1 MLIQM
6 RPGDEHTF
14 SADDPVARYWLH
26 NCVGFGVRGLAGG
39 GVVHEIG
46 LGTDGVAV
54 LAVRR
59 TRARGDDG
67 RAGIAGSV
75 GRSLGRDRRPAL
87 AQPRDAGAPRGPG
100 PRRRRRVATAARGA
114 AVADGVRCEVVPR
127 GRARGFCSC
136 SPRSTRKHA
145 PGARRAAATLGILGR
160 AYAVE
165 AARACR
171 EQKDAVARVARGAT
185 ARCVGRRGAAHAC
198 GRRRSRRPHGRR
210 SAALAKRRAG
220 RRGSRRRARSAR

>member
-6 RPGDEHTF
+6 RPGDEHAF

-46 LGTDGVAV
+46 LGADGVAV

-59 TRARGDDG
+59 TALKTTTVVPVSRVQSVDPWDETVVLHSRSRATRERRMAQARDG
-67 RAGIAGSV
+67 AGV
-75 GRSLGRDRRPAL
+75 
-87 AQPRDAGAPRGPG
+87 
-100 PRRRRRVATAARGA
+100 VATAARGA
-114 AVADGVRCEVVPR
+114 TVATAFGARLFLAAVARLLLVL
-127 GRARGFCSC
+127 AAL
-136 SPRSTRKHA
+136 TRKHA

-171 EQKDAVARVARGAT
+171 EQKDAVAAWREA
-185 ARCVGRRGAAHAC
+185 
-198 GRRRSRRPHGRR
+198 RRSGAWGDVSP
-210 SAALAKRRAG
+210 LTRAG
-220 RRGSRRRARSAR
+220 ADEVDARTEQEVPR

>member
-1 MLIQM
+1 MLNPM
-6 RPGDEHTF
+6 RPGDEHAF

-46 LGTDGVAV
+46 LGADGVAV

-59 TRARGDDG
+59 PVLGVTTEVPASRVRSVDPWDETVVLHSRSRATRDHRVAQAREG
-67 RAGIAGSV
+67 AGVI
-75 GRSLGRDRRPAL
+75 
-87 AQPRDAGAPRGPG
+87 
-100 PRRRRRVATAARGA
+100 ATAARGA
-114 AVADGVRCEVVPR
+114 AVATAFG
-127 GRARGFCSC
+127 ARLFLAAVA
-136 SPRSTRKHA
+136 RLLLVLAALMRKHA

-171 EQKDAVARVARGAT
+171 DQKDAVAAWREA
-185 ARCVGRRGAAHAC
+185 
-198 GRRRSRRPHGRR
+198 RRRSAWGDESP
-210 SAALAKRRAG
+210 LTRAG
-220 RRGSRRRARSAR
+220 ADEVDARTEEEVPR

>member
-1 MLIQM
+1 MLNLM
-6 RPGDEHTF
+6 RPGDEHAF

-46 LGTDGVAV
+46 LGADGVAV

-59 TRARGDDG
+59 AVLGVTTDVPASRVRSVDPWDETVVLHSRSRATRERRVAQAREG
-67 RAGIAGSV
+67 AGV
-75 GRSLGRDRRPAL
+75 
-87 AQPRDAGAPRGPG
+87 
-100 PRRRRRVATAARGA
+100 VATAARGA
-114 AVADGVRCEVVPR
+114 AVATAFG
-127 GRARGFCSC
+127 ARLFLAAVA
-136 SPRSTRKHA
+136 RLLLVLAALTRKHA

-171 EQKDAVARVARGAT
+171 EQKDAVAAWREA
-185 ARCVGRRGAAHAC
+185 
-198 GRRRSRRPHGRR
+198 RRRSAWGDESP
-210 SAALAKRRAG
+210 LTRAG
-220 RRGSRRRARSAR
+220 ADEVDARTEEEVPR

>member
-1 MLIQM
+1 MLIEM

-46 LGTDGVAV
+46 LGDDGVAV

-59 TRARGDDG
+59 TVLGTTTVVPASRVQSVDPWDETVVLHSHSRATRE
-67 RAGIAGSV
+67 
-75 GRSLGRDRRPAL
+75 
-87 AQPRDAGAPRGPG
+87 
-100 PRRRRRVATAARGA
+100 RRVAQARDGADVIATATRGAVVATAFGTRLFLA
-114 AVADGVRCEVVPR
+114 AVARLLLVL
-127 GRARGFCSC
+127 AAL
-136 SPRSTRKHA
+136 TRKHA

-171 EQKDAVARVARGAT
+171 EQKGAVVAWREAQ
-185 ARCVGRRGAAHAC
+185 
-198 GRRRSRRPHGRR
+198 
-210 SAALAKRRAG
+210 RRAAWG
-220 RRGSRRRARSAR
+220 DEAPLTRAGADKVDARTEEEVPRY

>member
-1 MLIQM
+1 MLNLM
-6 RPGDEHTF
+6 RPGDEHAF

-46 LGTDGVAV
+46 LGADGVAV

-59 TRARGDDG
+59 TALKTTTVVPVSRVRSVDPWDETVVLHSRSRATRERRMAQARDG
-67 RAGIAGSV
+67 AGVI
-75 GRSLGRDRRPAL
+75 
-87 AQPRDAGAPRGPG
+87 
-100 PRRRRRVATAARGA
+100 ATAARGA
-114 AVADGVRCEVVPR
+114 TVAAAFGARLFLAAVARLLLVL
-127 GRARGFCSC
+127 AAL
-136 SPRSTRKHA
+136 TRKHA

-171 EQKDAVARVARGAT
+171 EQKDAVAAWREA
-185 ARCVGRRGAAHAC
+185 
-198 GRRRSRRPHGRR
+198 RRSGAWGDVSP
-210 SAALAKRRAG
+210 LTRAG
-220 RRGSRRRARSAR
+220 ADEVDARTEQEVPR